1 MICHVHPPFV
11 FPNWGNGPSIPQL
24 LKSET
29 RHYRLPLSFASSSS
43 PSPVN
48 STSKFSL
55 KPAHFSPSPVPHREQ
70 NHLSPAHF
78 QPPPNGPL
86 FFPMFA
92 YPTVHTAARVLLQN
106 YKMEHVTPLLKTLQW
121 FPLALGIK
129 SRTLTKTHRALP
141 VKGPSLHLL
150 PPTATEEFQSLPA
163 PRILHILLSPFD
175 YSFPNS
181 SHSRCLLTLQ
191 ATSSQ
196 ATPLLWT
203 VPSQRTG
210 TVSVSPGEG

>member
-1 MICHVHPPFV
+1 MYTLPLFSPTGEMA
-11 FPNWGNGPSIPQL
+11 PLSPQL
-24 LKSET
+24 FKSET
-29 RHYRLPLSFASSSS
+29 RHYHLPLSFASGSS

-70 NHLSPAHF
+70 NHLSPARL

-86 FFPMFA
+86 CFPMFA
-92 YPTVHTAARVLLQN
+92 CPTVHTAARVLLQN

-121 FPLALGIK
+121 FPFALGIK

-150 PPTATEEFQSLPA
+150 PPTATEEFPA

-203 VPSQRTG
+203 VRSQRTG
-210 TVSVSPGEG
+210 TGSVSPGED